1 MVIKNLKLLISYQEL
16 LVNLVIREIKV
27 RYKQS
32 VLGVAWA
39 VFQPLLLM
47 IIFTIVFSF
56 FARMPSDGIP
66 YPLFSYSALLPWIFF
81 SGAINR
87 STHSLVNNRN
97 LITKVYFPREILP
110 VVSIVTALIDFAI
123 ASIIFIGLLV
133 FYKINLSL
141 YIFLLFPIIIIQI
154 FLVLGLSLFFSSF
167 NVFFRDVGQA
177 VPLVLQIWMYLS
189 PIVYPISLVPE
200 KVRFLYILNPMVGII
215 DSCRKI
221 IIQGI
226 APDFTY
232 LSVSVVVTF
241 VIFYFSHKFFKRLE
255 MSFADII

>member
-1 MVIKNLKLLISYQEL
+1 MIENFKLVINYRELLI
-16 LVNLVIREIKV
+16 NLVIREIKI

-32 VLGVAWA
+32 ILGIAWA
-39 VFQPLLLM
+39 VFQPLLM
-47 IIFTIVFSF
+47 MVIFTIVFSY

-81 SGAINR
+81 SSAINK

-110 VVSIVTALIDFAI
+110 ITSIITALIDFGV
-123 ASIIFIGLLV
+123 ASIVFIGLLI
-133 FYKINLSL
+133 FYQVDVSW
-141 YIFLLFPIIIIQI
+141 YILLLLPIIIIQV
-154 FLVLGLSLFFSSF
+154 FLVLGLSLFFSSL
-167 NVFFRDVGQA
+167 NVFFRDIGQV
-177 VPLVLQIWMYLS
+177 VPLLIQVWMYLS

-200 KVRFLYILNPMVGII
+200 KVRYLYILNPMVGII
-215 DSCRKI
+215 DSYRKV
-221 IIQGI
+221 IIQGT

-232 LSVSVVVTF
+232 LSVSLIVTF
-241 VIFYFSHKFFKRLE
+241 IICFFSNKFFRRLE